1 MNFPFVLTNLYS
13 LHLPI
18 LQKFARVLAML
29 PSVRVSEGSWSLM
42 IQKILIGVNN
52 LLNDAFVGLEEG
64 NVWHEQFLFSVVPI

>member
-1 MNFPFVLTNLYS
+1 
-13 LHLPI
+13 
-18 LQKFARVLAML
+18 ML

-64 NVWHEQFLFSVVPI
+64 NVFHELFLFSVVSL